1 MVKTSNFRIIITL
14 AERVHLQMITTD
26 IGGVYFNAYAKENVY
41 SRAGDEFKLDKGKVV
56 QIEKALYGLKTRAAA
71 WW

>member
-1 MVKTSNFRIIITL
+1 
-14 AERVHLQMITTD
+14 MITTD